1 MFFGEAVHL
10 RTKEIK
16 TPLNIV
22 QGQERVR
29 GKRHFIS
36 GPCPHEDMALPFY
49 KIYGGMDCEAE
60 ADCISAENAA
70 AAERTHS
77 GAVCDD
83 LSQSGKV
90 TGKRK
95 DPPCGAG
102 RAGNVDVTQRCWLP
116 RCIAHFLIFCSVL
129 ILTRSGSQTQ
139 YYKNRFQIRLGAVLA
154 FHLKAAR
161 TPVFLR
167 M

>member
-1 MFFGEAVHL
+1 MLSGEVSRL

-49 KIYGGMDCEAE
+49 QIYGGMDCEAE

-70 AAERTHS
+70 AA
-77 GAVCDD
+77 DD
-83 LSQSGKV
+83 LCGWLQGYGSICRKGK
-90 TGKRK
+90 
-95 DPPCGAG
+95 PC
-102 RAGNVDVTQRCWLP
+102 
-116 RCIAHFLIFCSVL
+116 
-129 ILTRSGSQTQ
+129 RSS
-139 YYKNRFQIRLGAVLA
+139 
-154 FHLKAAR
+154 
-161 TPVFLR
+161 
-167 M
+167 

>member
-1 MFFGEAVHL
+1 MLSGEVSRL

-22 QGQERVR
+22 QGQERVQ

-70 AAERTHS
+70 AA
-77 GAVCDD
+77 DD
-83 LSQSGKV
+83 LCGWLQGYGSICRKGK
-90 TGKRK
+90 
-95 DPPCGAG
+95 PC
-102 RAGNVDVTQRCWLP
+102 
-116 RCIAHFLIFCSVL
+116 
-129 ILTRSGSQTQ
+129 RSS
-139 YYKNRFQIRLGAVLA
+139 
-154 FHLKAAR
+154 
-161 TPVFLR
+161 
-167 M
+167 